1 MNFEFS
7 AEQIALRDQAARLF
21 KQGTAQAR
29 ALLGSDASHDAALW
43 AQAAEM
49 GLTAAAIT
57 EQSGG
62 LGLGALEL
70 CVIAEEVGRS
80 LVPIPLTSSVLLATE
95 ALKLAGGADAL
106 LPRLADGSAIATVAM
121 TEGAGSLDAM
131 PKASVDKAR
140 LSGIKTPVSDG
151 LAAEFALVSAR
162 SSQDGEGYGWWLADL
177 TAPGVTRTA
186 ITAVDRVRK
195 HASMNFSAVA
205 VQRVGKPGEGAKLA
219 QQLLDHAAVLMA
231 FEQLGGASA
240 VLAMTLEYVKQRKA
254 FGTVVGAYQAVKHR
268 LADMYTKIEI
278 ARGHCYYGAWALST
292 NAPEL
297 PRAAAGARLAA
308 TEAYDFAAEE
318 GIELHGGIGFTWEHD
333 LSLHYRRA
341 RLLSLSLGGRK
352 RWTDRL
358 VSQLVTAS

>member
-7 AEQIALRDQAARLF
+7 AEQSALREQAARLF
-21 KQGTAQAR
+21 KQGTIQAR
-29 ALLGSDASHDAALW
+29 AVLGPEATHDTALW
-43 AQAAEM
+43 SQVVQM
-49 GLTAAAIT
+49 GLPAAAIP
-57 EQSGG
+57 ESLGG

-70 CVIAEEVGRS
+70 CVIAEEAGRS
-80 LVPIPLTSSVLLATE
+80 LAPIPLTSSVLLATE
-95 ALKLAGGADAL
+95 ALRLAGGADAL
-106 LPRLADGSAIATVAM
+106 LPRLADGSVIATVAM
-121 TEGAGSLDAM
+121 TEGTGSLDAM
-131 PKASVDKAR
+131 PKARVDRGR
-140 LSGIKTPVSDG
+140 LSGIKTPVADG
-151 LAAEFALVSAR
+151 FAANFALVSAR
-162 SSQDGEGYGWWLADL
+162 SDEDGEGFGWWLVDL
-177 TAPGVTRTA
+177 AATGVTRTA
-186 ITAVDRVRK
+186 ITALDRVRK
-195 HASMNFSAVA
+195 HAGLGFQDVA
-205 VQRVGKPGEGAKLA
+205 VKRVGHAGEGARLA
-219 QQLLDHAAVLMA
+219 QQLLDRAAVLVA

-268 LADMYTKIEI
+268 LADLYTKIEI

-292 NAPEL
+292 DAPEL

-341 RLLSLSLGGRK
+341 RLLALCLGGRK

-358 VSQLVTAS
+358 VSQLVTAG